1 MKVELEQKRAESP
14 YPCIMR
20 GVESGDIYMMA
31 SARDGIRIASKSG
44 AALCWCTDLIPRQLV
59 LFTGKVIITQD

>member
-1 MKVELEQKRAESP
+1 
-14 YPCIMR
+14 MR